1 MQAPSSWTLWT
12 ATLEGVTVGVLL
24 HPLGL
29 WAVTGTLLVLGL
41 AYGDMWLR
49 HREEFTAG
57 LLRPRLLDGMSALH
71 AVVPFLLALV
81 LLVAARTFGL
91 PLPPMGLFIVL
102 WSLCAVIVLADILF
116 ILPPAIARSLCSMAR
131 ARPREDSGQTGGGS

>member
-29 WAVTGTLLVLGL
+29 WAVTGALLVLGL

-57 LLRPRLLDGMSALH
+57 LLRPRFLDGMSALH

-81 LLVAARTFGL
+81 LLMAARTFGL

-116 ILPPAIARSLCSMAR
+116 ILPPAIARSLWSM
-131 ARPREDSGQTGGGS
+131 ARPREDSGHTGGGS